1 MAVELFAQPEE
12 RVEGHLKVSGQ
23 AQYAADF
30 QLPGMVWAAFVNSSV
45 PHARIVSINT
55 QAARAVPGVQ
65 AVLTGEDIGDVRL
78 GRRLMDWPALAR
90 ERVRFIG
97 EHVAAVAAESKAAA
111 EEAVRRIAVDYD
123 ELPAVFE
130 AREALAEGAPI
141 LHPDPSGYKYLGG
154 TRPAVPHPNLQG
166 RLLHEQGDVEAAFR
180 QADHV
185 FEHTFHTARQHQGHI
200 EPHATLVWFDEQGV
214 LHVISTNKT
223 PFALRTQLANATG
236 IPAERIVVDS
246 GFIGGDFGG
255 KGTSI
260 DEFACVYLARATG
273 RPIKAVMSYLD
284 ELQSA
289 NPRHAADIRLRTA
302 CTRDG
307 KFLGHTAEVVFNGG
321 AYAGGKPLPLLVPG
335 GGIATLAPYH
345 VPNTRIELLC
355 AYTNTVP
362 GGHMRSPGEPQAA
375 FAGESH
381 VDMIARELGIDPL
394 ELRLRNAVREGQVSA
409 SGYRFRES
417 RAVDVLERLRDA
429 VGWGL
434 IKEPLPPGRGRGL
447 SVGVRHVGGGA
458 TSLLMRLRE
467 DGRIEVFTAMPDQGT
482 GAYTVVQRVA
492 AAVLSVDPRRIVVV
506 RGNTAEAPNDPGAG
520 GSRVTHMLGKA
531 TENGAAV
538 LKERLQELAAEVLGW
553 PAEAVR
559 LESDSFVSNGQQVG
573 FEEVARRLTQGAPVE
588 VQGSYEPASHGEH
601 EAGDYNFVAYA
612 AEVEVDR
619 ETGQTRV
626 LKVWLAADVGT
637 VINPV
642 AHRGQFVGGFAGG
655 IGTAMMEDL
664 VIEDGKVATPSLGEY
679 KLPTAMDV
687 PALEIIHI
695 PTTIGPGPF
704 GAKMAGE
711 ATNSQVAPA
720 IANAIAA
727 AVGARI
733 TETPLSAEKVRRALQ
748 R

>member
-1 MAVELFAQPEE
+1 V
-12 RVEGHLKVSGQ
+12 RV
-23 AQYAADF
+23 QY
-30 QLPGMVWAAFVNSSV
+30 
-45 PHARIVSINT
+45 
-55 QAARAVPGVQ
+55 
-65 AVLTGEDIGDVRL
+65 E
-78 GRRLMDWPALAR
+78 
-90 ERVRFIG
+90 
-97 EHVAAVAAESKAAA
+97 
-111 EEAVRRIAVDYD
+111 

-130 AREALAEGAPI
+130 ARDALAEGAPV
-141 LHPDPSGYKYLGG
+141 LHPDPSGYKFMGG
-154 TRPAVPHPNLQG
+154 TRPSMPHPNLQG
-166 RLLHEQGDVEAAFR
+166 RLLIEQGDVEAAFR

-200 EPHATLVWFDEQGV
+200 EPHATLVWFDEQGA

-223 PFALRTQLANATG
+223 PFALRAQIANATG
-236 IPAERIVVDS
+236 IPAEQIIVDS

-260 DEFACVYLARATG
+260 DEFACIYLARATG

-284 ELQSA
+284 ELTGA

-307 KFLGHTAEVVFNGG
+307 TFLGHTAEVIFNGG
-321 AYAGGKPLPLLVPG
+321 AYAAGKPLPALVPG
-335 GGIATLAPYH
+335 GGVATLAPYH
-345 VPNTRIELLC
+345 VPNARIELLC

-394 ELRLRNAVREGQVSA
+394 ELRLRNAVREEQVSG
-409 SGYRFRES
+409 SGYRFREP
-417 RAVDVLERLRDA
+417 RAVEVLERLRDA
-429 VGWGL
+429 VGWGQS
-434 IKEPLPPGRGRGL
+434 LPAGRGRGL
-447 SVGVRHVGGGA
+447 SLGVRHVGGGA
-458 TSLLMRLRE
+458 TTLVMRLRE
-467 DGRIEVFTAMPDQGT
+467 DGRIEVLTAMPDQGA

-520 GSRVTHMLGKA
+520 GSRVTHMIGKA
-531 TENGAAV
+531 AENGSLV

-553 PAEAVR
+553 PSEGVR
-559 LESDSFVSNGQQVG
+559 LESDSFVSDGQQAS
-573 FEEVARRLTQGAPVE
+573 FDEVAQRLAQGAPIE
-588 VQGSYEPASHGEH
+588 VRGSYEPHAHGEH

-619 ETGQTRV
+619 ETGQTSV
-626 LKVWLAADVGT
+626 CKVWLTADVGT
-637 VINPV
+637 IINPV

-679 KLPTAMDV
+679 KLPTAKDM
-687 PALEIIHI
+687 PPLEIIHV

-720 IANAIAA
+720 IANAIFD
-727 AVGARI
+727 AVGVRI
-733 TETPLSAEKVRRALQ
+733 TETPLSAEKVRRALRQ
-748 R
+748 